1 MQESLREPEELA
13 RAADRAGLS
22 GWQELARF
30 AREYQDSLDMVN
42 QVDYAGLLQRA
53 AAVASSGPSLFDHLL
68 VDDYQDTT
76 FAAEAIVRG
85 LGAPDLVVAADPD
98 AHVFSFQGTT
108 RVPLERF
115 PEVFPGAETVTLETA
130 HRAPEPVAITAWVA
144 PHTSE
149 EHAAIA
155 RELRRLNVEDGVAWN
170 QLAVVV
176 RRQGA
181 HVGNLLRALDD
192 ARIPRAVPER
202 GVSLTAQ
209 AATYPYVLALRW
221 LVAGGPER
229 DELVEPLLT

>member
-108 RVPLERF
+108 RVPLDRF
-115 PEVFPGAETVTLETA
+115 ATEAFPGAERVELGTR
-130 HRAPEPVAITAWVA
+130 HRASAPPSITAWIA
-144 PHTSE
+144 PHSSE
-149 EHAAIA
+149 E
-155 RELRRLNVEDGVAWN
+155 
-170 QLAVVV
+170 
-176 RRQGA
+176 
-181 HVGNLLRALDD
+181 
-192 ARIPRAVPER
+192 
-202 GVSLTAQ
+202 
-209 AATYPYVLALRW
+209 
-221 LVAGGPER
+221 
-229 DELVEPLLT
+229 